1 LSLFLS
7 GLLTFLKTAF
17 FVLGYIS
24 NNSLFPEPLTAEE
37 EKECLE
43 KYMAGDEDA
52 RNILIERNLRLVA
65 HICKKYNI
73 PNLDTDD
80 LISIGTI
87 GLIKGI
93 NTFNLDKGVRLATY
107 ASRCIENEILMYLRS
122 TKKLGAE
129 VYLNEPIGKDKDD
142 NEISLIDIL
151 ENEERNVED
160 EIDLKMKIKE
170 LYLKIKNVLK
180 EREQLI
186 IELRFGL
193 GGRKP
198 KTQNEV
204 AEMMGISRSYVSR
217 IEKKAISKLNTE
229 LSELM

>member
-1 LSLFLS
+1 LLIYLSNFIE
-7 GLLTFLKTAF
+7 FCKTAF

-24 NNSLFPEPLTAEE
+24 NNSLFPEPLSAEE

-43 KYMAGDEDA
+43 RYMEGDEEA

-65 HICKKYNI
+65 HICKKYNV
-73 PNLDTDD
+73 PNLEADD

-93 NTFNLDKGVRLATY
+93 NTFNSDKNVRLATY
-107 ASRCIENEILMYLRS
+107 AARCIENEILMYLRS
-122 TKKLGAE
+122 TKKIGAE

-151 ENEERNVED
+151 ENDEKNIED
-160 EIDLKMKIKE
+160 EIDFKLKMKQIYERIKS
-170 LYLKIKNVLK
+170 VLK
-180 EREQLI
+180 AREQII

-193 GGRKP
+193 R
-198 KTQNEV
+198 
-204 AEMMGISRSYVSR
+204 R
-217 IEKKAISKLNTE
+217 KKAENTK
-229 LSELM
+229 